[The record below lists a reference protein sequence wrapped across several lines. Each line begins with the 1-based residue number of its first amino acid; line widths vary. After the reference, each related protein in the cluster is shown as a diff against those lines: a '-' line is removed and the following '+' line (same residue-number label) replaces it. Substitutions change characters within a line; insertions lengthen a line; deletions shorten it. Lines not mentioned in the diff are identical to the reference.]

1 MPLIGHGEGRT
12 LGDNSTLNSFGN
24 DSRFAAGIAVACRS
38 DILFLNITGSV
49 QKVMDQKQPVKY
61 EKHSEVVEN
70 YRETGGIFCR
80 PARKKENRQKGNHK
94 EKHSVSVSARAL
106 LRTVSSNSVLLFSF
120 LLFLGYPYA
129 IRDGLRSPDSVI
141 LPLRHRCT
149 WECKCAAP
157 CQAPLQYFITATFEH
172 GNVRSI
178 ALGAHQL

>member
-80 PARKKENRQKGNHK
+80 PARKKENRKKGITKRNTVFQ
-94 EKHSVSVSARAL
+94 SLPGPYSGP
-106 LRTVSSNSVLLFSF
+106 VSSNSVLLFSF

-149 WECKCAAP
+149 WECKCAAT

-172 GNVRSI
+172 GNIWSI